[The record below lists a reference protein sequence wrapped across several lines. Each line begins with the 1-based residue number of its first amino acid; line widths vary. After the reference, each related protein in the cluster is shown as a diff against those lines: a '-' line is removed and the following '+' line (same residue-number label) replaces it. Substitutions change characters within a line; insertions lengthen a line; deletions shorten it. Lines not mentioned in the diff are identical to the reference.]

1 MLYVV
6 QKDIDLHN
14 LKLPQEV
21 VDKLSD
27 TLKEKFGLPIT
38 TPTLE
43 GTATLSQDD
52 EQ

>member
-1 MLYVV
+1 MQNNNAMINHYETIVSIGR
-6 QKDIDLHN
+6 DIDLHN

-38 TPTLE
+38 PPTF
-43 GTATLSQDD
+43 
-52 EQ
+52 